1 MSWVTLLGVML
12 GRAAGRA
19 SCFTS
24 WAVARSDVTA
34 SAHAPAIANAVRIG
48 LMVFLPDGQLSAL

>member
-24 WAVARSDVTA
+24 CAVARSTLLAA
-34 SAHAPAIANAVRIG
+34 SAHAPAIANAVRLG
-48 LMVFLPDGQLSAL
+48 LMVFLPDGQR

>member
-1 MSWVTLLGVML
+1 LLGVRL

-24 WAVARSDVTA
+24 WDVAGSTPVAA
-34 SAHAPAIANAVRIG
+34 SAHTPAIANAVRIG
-48 LMVFLPDGQLSAL
+48 LMVFLPDGQW

>member
-1 MSWVTLLGVML
+1 LLGVML

-24 WAVARSDVTA
+24 CAVARSTLLAA
-34 SAHAPAIANAVRIG
+34 SAHAPAIANAVRLG
-48 LMVFLPDGQLSAL
+48 LMVFLPDGQR